1 MFIKTNG
8 FYFINLVDTYNNTP
22 LYFIGFLNLNIVIT
36 INNSISM
43 NMNPISIFDE
53 MLGVEQANVHII
65 KMNSITDP
73 K

>member
-53 MLGVEQANVHII
+53 MLGVE
-65 KMNSITDP
+65 
-73 K
+73 